1 MTNTTNRELLAHW
14 PTAGRPVRA
23 LCVGLVL
30 LIVVMHAQVRF
41 SIVFGTIT
49 LRNNQPAAGVSVSLA
64 GNLAYTDNA
73 GRYRIDKVPVG
84 AQEMLISSGGK
95 VLFKAKVNIS
105 SGTQRIDQ
113 KLP

>member
-1 MTNTTNRELLAHW
+1 
-14 PTAGRPVRA
+14 
-23 LCVGLVL
+23 
-30 LIVVMHAQVRF
+30 MHAQVRF